1 MSIDKVI
8 ELIEKQMVLTLMKN
22 QNSTTMSEIYENSVN
37 AAKACKQIREIFS
50 GKEQQ
55 PTREGNEM
63 NNFDP
68 LRPSPASS
76 PRQEH
81 PRVPVGGPV
90 FAQPQEDMQD
100 RQTRPYSLPDN
111 MSPFGLADQRQEW
124 PQQSAQPPQ
133 PAQPPQH
140 NLSMDQLPRDAQPRP
155 QFTPPVV
162 GQPQPVKG
170 LDEARAEL
178 ASVIEEI
185 HEMSKSVMLL
195 QRTVVDRVGELQGR
209 VNTIYTRV
217 YTTLN
222 KLG

>member
-22 QNSTTMSEIYENSVN
+22 QNSTTMGEIYENSVN

-50 GKEQQ
+50 GKEQPKQ
-55 PTREGNEM
+55 EGNGM

-68 LRPSPASS
+68 LRPSQAPTPVQE
-76 PRQEH
+76 PRYPQM
-81 PRVPVGGPV
+81 P
-90 FAQPQEDMQD
+90 QPQADMLD
-100 RQTRPYSLPDN
+100 RQVRPYSLPDN
-111 MSPFGLADQRQEW
+111 MSPFGLADQRQE
-124 PQQSAQPPQ
+124 SSERYPQ
-133 PAQPPQH
+133 PAQH
-140 NLSMDQLPRDAQPRP
+140 NLSMDQPRSAQPRP
-155 QFTPPVV
+155 QFDPIPVV
-162 GQPQPVKG
+162 GQQYPVAAQQQVKG

-209 VNTIYTRV
+209 VNVIYTRV
-217 YTTLN
+217 YSALN

>member
-50 GKEQQ
+50 GKDNSNSQ
-55 PTREGNEM
+55 EGHAM
-63 NNFDP
+63 QHNNFDP
-68 LRPSPASS
+68 LRPMPIP
-76 PRQEH
+76 PRMEQ
-81 PRVPVGGPV
+81 PRVEQPRVEQPRV
-90 FAQPQEDMQD
+90 FGQEEQKMTYPAQDAG
-100 RQTRPYSLPDN
+100 SI
-111 MSPFGLADQRQEW
+111 SPFGLADQRQEW
-124 PQQSAQPPQ
+124 CAPAPQPTPQ
-133 PAQPPQH
+133 PAPQ
-140 NLSMDQLPRDAQPRP
+140 QFVQPRP
-155 QFTPPVV
+155 QYNPA
-162 GQPQPVKG
+162 PQPVVEQQQGKD

-178 ASVIEEI
+178 TTVIEEI
-185 HEMSKSVMLL
+185 HEMNKSIMLL

-209 VNTIYTRV
+209 VNTLYTRV